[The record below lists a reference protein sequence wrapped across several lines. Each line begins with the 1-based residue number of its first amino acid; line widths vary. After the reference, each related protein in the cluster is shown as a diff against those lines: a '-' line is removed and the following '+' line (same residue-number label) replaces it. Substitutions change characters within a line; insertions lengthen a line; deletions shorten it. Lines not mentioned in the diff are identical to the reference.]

1 MEIKNLVLGELQSN
15 CYLLSTEKA
24 AVVIDPGYNS
34 KIVLDFLLSNKD
46 KERLILLTHGH
57 FDHIGGAL
65 NLRNAT
71 NTKIAIG
78 EKDADF
84 PTDPN
89 INLSAQFG
97 TPLEPFNAD
106 ILLCD
111 NQKITVGDITFTVI
125 ETPGHTPG
133 GLCFLMDG
141 YLFSGDTLFYRSI
154 GRTDFPKGSFFELKH
169 SIERLYTLN
178 PDLTVLSGHG
188 PETKLGDEKLYNPFV
203 RG

>member
-1 MEIKNLVLGELQSN
+1 
-15 CYLLSTEKA
+15 
-24 AVVIDPGYNS
+24 
-34 KIVLDFLLSNKD
+34 LLSNKD

-154 GRTDFPKGSFFELKH
+154 GRTDFPKGSFFELKQ